1 MVDWH
6 PSDGQKSP
14 SRIARQLPN
23 AITALALCSGLI
35 SVRFSIEKEF
45 NYALAAIVASAV
57 LDGLDGR
64 LARRLHVSSR
74 FGAEFDSLAD
84 FLSFGVAPIVLLFF
98 WADDAITAPI
108 SLYLVAFALGSA
120 IRLARF
126 NAQSDPVEAAWR
138 KAYFTGM
145 PTPSAAL
152 AVLLPV
158 SITVPTPSA
167 MQWIGLYTLMI
178 ALLMVSR
185 IPTFSGK
192 KWAIGSSGLA
202 VTGLFGIVAALS
214 VVVVLY
220 PRELLVTLTLLYL
233 CSIPVSWFNFRH
245 DQRVNDS
252 VPVDTWRRW
261 I

>member
-6 PSDGQKSP
+6 SLDGHKGP

-45 NYALAAIVASAV
+45 DYALAAIVASAV

-98 WADDAITAPI
+98 WADEAITGLT
-108 SLYLVAFALGSA
+108 SLYLMAFALASA

-126 NAQSDPVEAAWR
+126 NAQADPAEAAWR

-158 SITVPTPSA
+158 SVAVPTPSS
-167 MQWIGLYTLMI
+167 MQWAGLYALLI

-185 IPTFSGK
+185 VPTFSGK
-192 KWAIGSSGLA
+192 KWAIGSSRLA
-202 VTGLFGIVAALS
+202 MAALIGAVAVLS
-214 VVVVLY
+214 VVLILY
-220 PRELLVTLTLLYL
+220 PRELLVTFTLLYL
-233 CSIPVSWFNFRH
+233 SSIPVSWISFRH
-245 DQRVNDS
+245 DQNVHEG
-252 VPVDTWRRW
+252 V
-261 I
+261 